1 MTAPTPATPRV
12 LPPEKPKPRVRRG
25 AAVFAIYRVLLR
37 SLATRGRLL
46 LLGAL
51 GLVCIGIGIQ
61 VGVSDPAIGQIEAG
75 TRALN
80 EAGLSLLVPVV
91 SLVFASASLGDL
103 VDDRSLVYLWLP
115 SAPRWVLAVA
125 AWAASL
131 TICLPLVVIPLVVA
145 ASATGGERELIEGMA
160 AASAL
165 GVLAYTGV
173 FTALGLRFRRALLW
187 GLAYLLLWEQF
198 VARSGAGAARLS
210 VLSYLRSL
218 LSAYTGVGLSLAD
231 RDLALSYVVPVLVG
245 LAGAAYAT
253 RRLRVQDID

>member
-1 MTAPTPATPRV
+1 MSATTSTPGAPTPPAVQAPTI
-12 LPPEKPKPRVRRG
+12 RRG
-25 AAVFAIYRVLLR
+25 PAVFAVYRVLLR

-91 SLVFASASLGDL
+91 SLVFASAALGDL

-115 SAPRWVLAVA
+115 PAPRWVLAAA

-131 TICLPLVVIPLVVA
+131 TICAPLVVVPLVA
-145 ASATGGERELIEGMA
+145 AAVATGAESELIVGIA
-160 AASAL
+160 VSSAL
-165 GVLAYTGV
+165 GVLAYTGL

-245 LAGAAYAT
+245 VAGAAYAT